1 MASSSAQVARAVS
14 VLGREAFVK
23 CSSYLLVV
31 LRNIAY
37 NPSNTMQVALPA
49 SLMLFVFI
57 RGSITSRTIL
67 PPFTPP
73 SLSASLLST
82 KLNIGLPQRF

>member
-37 NPSNTMQVALPA
+37 NPSNMMQVALPA
-49 SLMLFVFI
+49 SLVFVFI

-67 PPFTPP
+67 PHSRPP
-73 SLSASLLST
+73 CPSAPLLST